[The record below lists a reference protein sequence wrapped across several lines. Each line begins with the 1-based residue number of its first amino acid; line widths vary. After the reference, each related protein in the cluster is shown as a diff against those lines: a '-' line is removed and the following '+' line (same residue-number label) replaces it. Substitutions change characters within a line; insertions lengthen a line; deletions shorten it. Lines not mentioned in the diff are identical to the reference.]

1 MKIIIGE
8 TAITLE
14 HARAAL
20 AGPITVSLSPKA
32 RGLIAKS
39 AETVARLL
47 KTGDAIYGVNTGF
60 GKLAKTRIA
69 AEDLSKLQ
77 INIVRS
83 HAAGV
88 GAPLDENVVRLI
100 MLLKI
105 NALSQ
110 GASGISLA
118 AMETLVAL
126 LNADVLPVVP
136 GQGSVGASG
145 DLAPLAHL
153 SLVLIGEG
161 EVLHKGKRLSGAKG
175 LAAAGVG
182 PVALGPKE
190 GLALLN
196 GTQVSTAL
204 ALSGLIAAERN
215 AAAAILAGALSID
228 AVMGSDTPFDPRI
241 HALRPHP
248 GQVLAASHYRRLLA
262 GSAIRASHLV
272 DDERVQDPYSFR
284 CQPQVMGACL
294 DMLANAAR
302 TLMIEANGVS
312 DNPLVFAEDGAVLSG
327 GNFHAEP
334 VAFAADMIA
343 IAIAEMG
350 SLSERRIAALID
362 SSISLLPPFLIRN
375 PGLNS
380 GFMIPQCTA
389 AALMSENKQM
399 SHPASRR
406 FSAHLGQ
413 SGRPCQHGDPWGATA
428 WADERQSGAHRR
440 HRTDGL
446 GGRHRFPAAA
456 QILEGAGRDA
466 QAGAFKGR
474 EPRAGP
480 GIFNG
485 YRSHCRHDR
494 AWRISNPRAQDFSAI
509 SAAPSSSGGN
519 RF

>member
-1 MKIIIGE
+1 MIAIGDRP
-8 TAITLE
+8 LSLDDV
-14 HARAAL
+14 RAAL
-20 AGPITVSLSPKA
+20 AGPVKVTLTAKA
-32 RGLIAKS
+32 RAQIVRS

-47 KTGDAIYGVNTGF
+47 ATGDAIYGVNTGF

-69 AEDLSKLQ
+69 AKDLNALQ

-88 GAPLDENVVRLI
+88 GAALDAGVTRLI
-100 MLLKI
+100 LLMKL

-118 AMETLVAL
+118 AMEAL
-126 LNADVLPVVP
+126 AALINADVLPVIP

-145 DLAPLAHL
+145 DLAPLAHM

-161 EVLHKGKRLSGAKG
+161 AAVVKGARVTGAEALKV
-175 LAAAGVG
+175 AGVA

-204 ALSGLIAAERN
+204 ALSGLISAETN
-215 AAAAILAGALSID
+215 AASAMVAGAMSVD

-248 GQVLAASHYRRLLA
+248 GQVLAASHYRRLLK
-262 GSAIRASHLV
+262 GSAIRASHLEN
-272 DDERVQDPYSFR
+272 DDRVQDPYSFR

-294 DMLANAAR
+294 DMLANAGR
-302 TLMIEANGVS
+302 TLMIEANAVS

-334 VAFAADMIA
+334 VAFAADIIA
-343 IAIAEMG
+343 LAIAEVG
-350 SLSERRIAALID
+350 SLSERRMAALID
-362 SSISLLPPFLIRN
+362 TSISLLPPFLIRN

-380 GFMIPQCTA
+380 GFMIPQCTT

-399 SHPASRR
+399 SHPASVDSAPTSANQEDHVSMATHGARR
-406 FSAHLGQ
+406 LGPMNANLARIIAIELMAAAE
-413 SGRPCQHGDPWGATA
+413 GFEFRRPLTSSPPL
-428 WADERQSGAHRR
+428 EEAHRLVR
-440 HRTDGL
+440 SKAKSREEDREFSTDTEALAVLVEKGTFAALVPGL
-446 GGRHRFPAAA
+446 LGELG
-456 QILEGAGRDA
+456 
-466 QAGAFKGR
+466 
-474 EPRAGP
+474 
-480 GIFNG
+480 
-485 YRSHCRHDR
+485 CR
-494 AWRISNPRAQDFSAI
+494 
-509 SAAPSSSGGN
+509 
-519 RF
+519 